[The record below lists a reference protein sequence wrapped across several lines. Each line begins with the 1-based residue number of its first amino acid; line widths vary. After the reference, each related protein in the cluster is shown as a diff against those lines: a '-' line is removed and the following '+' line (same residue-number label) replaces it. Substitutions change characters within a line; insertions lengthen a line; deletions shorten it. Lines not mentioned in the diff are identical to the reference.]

1 LHLRGE
7 TKKYIFCKAGIPN
20 AFFAGGK
27 AKIVYFV
34 EGKDLFTLIELIV
47 NLRRKKMLGSRQPF
61 HLPSP

>member
-20 AFFAGGK
+20 AFFAGDK

-34 EGKDLFTLIELIV
+34 EGKDLFTHLINSI
-47 NLRRKKMLGSRQPF
+47 NTYFMSHGRNF
-61 HLPSP
+61 TIN